1 MGGRGKVPP
10 NATEVHVGYTG
21 VRFGQG
27 GEETLGG
34 RAVYGLPRTVRLH
47 RRADFARVRQE
58 GRTWAD
64 RLLVLGA
71 APNGLPCSR
80 FGFVVGKRIGK
91 AVRRNRTKRLMR
103 EAVRLHRPRIRPGWD
118 LVWIARGEMAEA
130 TFSEVMQSVEG
141 LLRQAGLLEDGE
153 KPPPGEDGPGG

>member
-1 MGGRGKVPP
+1 MGGR
-10 NATEVHVGYTG
+10 AI
-21 VRFGQG
+21 
-27 GEETLGG
+27 
-34 RAVYGLPRTVRLH
+34 YGLPRAARLH

-71 APNGLPCSR
+71 VPNGLPYSR

-91 AVRRNRTKRLMR
+91 AVRRNRAKRLMR

-118 LVWIARGEMAEA
+118 LVWIARGEMARVSFA
-130 TFSEVMQSVEG
+130 EVMRSVEA
-141 LLRQAGLLEDGE
+141 LLQQAGLLEAAKAPQGDE
-153 KPPPGEDGPGG
+153 RPGGQAK

>member
-1 MGGRGKVPP
+1 MGGR
-10 NATEVHVGYTG
+10 AI
-21 VRFGQG
+21 
-27 GEETLGG
+27 
-34 RAVYGLPRTVRLH
+34 YGLPRVARLH

-71 APNGLPCSR
+71 VPNGLPYSR

-91 AVRRNRTKRLMR
+91 AVRRNRAKRLMR

-118 LVWIARGEMAEA
+118 LVWIARGEMARA
-130 TFSEVMQSVEG
+130 SFAEVMHSVEA
-141 LLRQAGLLEDGE
+141 LLQRAGLLEGARAPQGD
-153 KPPPGEDGPGG
+153 DGPGGQAR